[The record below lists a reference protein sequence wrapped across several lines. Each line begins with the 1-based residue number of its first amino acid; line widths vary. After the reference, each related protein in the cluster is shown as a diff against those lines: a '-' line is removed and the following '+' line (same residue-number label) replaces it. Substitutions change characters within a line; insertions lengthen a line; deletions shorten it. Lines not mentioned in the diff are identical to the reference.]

1 MLIDV
6 AKGFETSAGALEA
19 AEAKVAHIEAAAMR
33 AGLSRRAE
41 MIRRR
46 ADEARGVELWER
58 LLAVAASLD
67 DLAASSEQC
76 GIEIGHSSPA
86 LLQSGG
92 FVDEGAEPPLLF
104 MSTIVV
110 SGCNDASINAGGPPQ
125 PRSSAAALAIS
136 HGAGVTIGLAVVVA
150 STWVPHKA
158 AQRRR

>member
-1 MLIDV
+1 LSHPNKIPAALRELAARARHVADSFVSPGDRSVLIDV

-86 LLQSGG
+86 PLQSGG
-92 FVDEGAEPPLLF
+92 V
-104 MSTIVV
+104 
-110 SGCNDASINAGGPPQ
+110 
-125 PRSSAAALAIS
+125 
-136 HGAGVTIGLAVVVA
+136 
-150 STWVPHKA
+150 
-158 AQRRR
+158 RRRGR